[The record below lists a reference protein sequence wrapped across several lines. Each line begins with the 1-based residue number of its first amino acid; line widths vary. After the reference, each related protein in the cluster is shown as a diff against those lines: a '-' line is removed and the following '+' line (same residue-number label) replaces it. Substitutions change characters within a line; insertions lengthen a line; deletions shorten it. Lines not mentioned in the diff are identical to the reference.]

1 MTNQKISRLHRF
13 FTLTQSLYLFRRS
26 LELDKLKLG
35 PEEGIVI
42 AFVPNF
48 DHKGDEAK
56 EIVNAET
63 AQE

>member
-1 MTNQKISRLHRF
+1 MDIKSQDNIFLFFYSINIS
-13 FTLTQSLYLFRRS
+13 FRRS
-26 LELDKLKLG
+26 LPLDELKLG

-48 DHKGDEAK
+48 DRKGDEAK